1 MFHRIVDDFHIPS
14 IIVKRKIF
22 ENTIKDIKKNHSIIP
37 FDDGWMEFRDGVYQ
51 LLKELDEPA
60 TVFLITSASLE
71 E

>member
-37 FDDGWMEFRDGVYQ
+37 
-51 LLKELDEPA
+51 LD
-60 TVFLITSASLE
+60 FLVDNFTG
-71 E
+71 

>member
-1 MFHRIVDDFHIPS
+1 MNVLPKDS
-14 IIVKRKIF
+14 YIITF
-22 ENTIKDIKKNHSIIP
+22 G
-37 FDDGWMEFRDGVYQ
+37 DGWMEFRDGVYQ